1 MFGKTLMKSVLTL
14 WCQYIYLGKLLRYHC
29 NPKSSICAQRTFLTK
44 KKYIIGIMLCI
55 ISFFHFQFVFFLEK
69 EVENWIL
76 LTSMPR
82 NTETPA
88 IDRNTKIPEE
98 WDAVIYDISNV
109 LENKNSKN
117 HTSGKF
123 TTNLS

>member
-1 MFGKTLMKSVLTL
+1 
-14 WCQYIYLGKLLRYHC
+14 
-29 NPKSSICAQRTFLTK
+29 
-44 KKYIIGIMLCI
+44 MLYI

-76 LTSMPR
+76 LTSMPG

-109 LENKNSKN
+109 LENKNSKKI
-117 HTSGKF
+117 HKKE
-123 TTNLS
+123 